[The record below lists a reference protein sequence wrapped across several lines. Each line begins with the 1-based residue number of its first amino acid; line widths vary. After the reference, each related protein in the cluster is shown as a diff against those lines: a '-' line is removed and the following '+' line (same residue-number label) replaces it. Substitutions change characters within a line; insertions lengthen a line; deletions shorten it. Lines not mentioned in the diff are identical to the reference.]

1 MDLPTL
7 WFWVIAVLWTG
18 YFFLEG
24 FDFGVGML
32 TRLLARDNTERRV
45 LVNTIGP
52 VWDGNEVW
60 VIVAIGA
67 TFAAFP
73 PWYATM
79 LSAEYLPV
87 LLILLALIGRGVAFE
102 YRGKVDSDR
111 WRRGWDLVIL
121 LGSWIPPLGWGLVIT
136 GVATGLPI
144 GKDGVL
150 VGGLGALFTWPAVL
164 GALALAGFS
173 LLHGSVFVAL
183 KTDGEIRHRAHALA
197 LRFGPLLLLP
207 MAALLVLVQV
217 RQGGLVTIVIAAVGL
232 LAGAGALV
240 RLAAKRE
247 GQAFA
252 LLGLVIAAAVMSL
265 FGSDFPAIISST
277 VDPSFSLTVANSA
290 SSPYTLGVITW
301 VAAFGTPAI
310 LVYQGWTY
318 WVFRK
323 RISAAHIPPVHVP

>member
-1 MDLPTL
+1 VDLPTL

-173 LLHGSVFVAL
+173 LLHGAVFVAL
-183 KTDGEIRHRAHALA
+183 KTDGEIRQRAHALA
-197 LRFGPLLLLP
+197 LRVGPFCLLP
-207 MAALLVLVQV
+207 MAVLMVLVQM
-217 RQGGLVTIVIAAVGL
+217 RQGGLVTIVIAAIGL

-252 LLGLVIAAAVMSL
+252 LLGVLIAAAVVSL
-265 FGSDFPAIISST
+265 FGSDFPTIIAST

>member
-1 MDLPTL
+1 VDLPTL

-183 KTDGEIRHRAHALA
+183 KTDGEIRHRAHTLA

-252 LLGLVIAAAVMSL
+252 LLGVVIAAAVMSL
-265 FGSDFPAIISST
+265 FGSDFPAIIAST

-323 RISAAHIPPVHVP
+323 RISADHIPPVHVP